1 MADEKKRTA
10 SEKTA
15 TDGTETIN
23 GHLVVVREPNGM
35 AKTVP
40 RLASV
45 LVTEN

>member
-23 GHLVVVREPNGM
+23 GHLVVVREPILDKNGKQM
-35 AKTVP
+35 QTKEG
-40 RLASV
+40 RD
-45 LVTEN
+45 